1 MTLWSN
7 EQPRQIG
14 IGVRVSDRPSHT
26 RGDRDGHDVGVV
38 WRGARKT
45 CRMGEELLDQVRR
58 IVLALPGVSE
68 RQSHGAPCFFVG
80 GTRALCYFHD
90 HHHGDDRVTL
100 WCPLPSDVREEL
112 LSTEPDRFFEPPT
125 SATGSFSGWL
135 GAVLDGSS
143 EAEVDWD
150 EISAIVEDAYRAV
163 APKYL
168 IDELDDR

>member
-1 MTLWSN
+1 MTVTMSASC
-7 EQPRQIG
+7 G
-14 IGVRVSDRPSHT
+14 CGV
-26 RGDRDGHDVGVV
+26 
-38 WRGARKT
+38 RKT

-68 RQSHGAPCFFVG
+68 RQSHGALCFFVG

-90 HHHGDDRVTL
+90 HHQGDDRVTL

-125 SATGSFSGWL
+125 SATGSFSSWL